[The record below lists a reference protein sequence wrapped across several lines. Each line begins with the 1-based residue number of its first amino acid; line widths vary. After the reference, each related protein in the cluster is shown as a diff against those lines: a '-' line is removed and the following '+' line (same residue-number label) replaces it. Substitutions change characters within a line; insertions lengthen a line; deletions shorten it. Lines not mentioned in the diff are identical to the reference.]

1 MSIKSYRFDGGKNL
15 RLQEQPTGAGE
26 QKQQKAELKAKTAE
40 NLRKA
45 ALLAE
50 KLCAAGTEGLVIAI
64 QARDAAGKDS
74 LIKHVFS
81 ALNPQA
87 MEVHAFKT
95 PTSQELSHD
104 YLWRIVQALPP
115 RGKVG
120 ILNRSHYED
129 VLVVKVHHLEKTY
142 RMAPRCL
149 GDDFFEK
156 RYR

>member
-1 MSIKSYRFDGGKNL
+1 M
-15 RLQEQPTGAGE
+15 
-26 QKQQKAELKAKTAE
+26 
-40 NLRKA
+40 
-45 ALLAE
+45 
-50 KLCAAGTEGLVIAI
+50 
-64 QARDAAGKDS
+64 
-74 LIKHVFS
+74 FS

-142 RMAPRCL
+142 RMAPPVP
-149 GDDFFEK
+149 GG
-156 RYR
+156 